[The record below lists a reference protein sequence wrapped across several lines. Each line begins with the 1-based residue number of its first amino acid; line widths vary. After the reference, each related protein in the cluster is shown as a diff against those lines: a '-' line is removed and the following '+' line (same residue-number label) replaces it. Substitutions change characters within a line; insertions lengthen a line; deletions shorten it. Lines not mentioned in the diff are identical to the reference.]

1 MVRLI
6 DADALVYDDI
16 ADEPDENLYVVF
28 QSDIDKMPTV
38 DAVPVDFI
46 KKYQNTCNDDGKMT
60 ITDMLATWDILRKT
74 WKSKG
79 KV

>member
-1 MVRLI
+1 MRLI
-6 DADALVYDDI
+6 DADKLKQHYAWWE
-16 ADEPDENLYVVF
+16 DEKQELFDSIVD
-28 QSDIDKMPTV
+28 QQPTV
-38 DAVPVDFI
+38 DALPVDFI